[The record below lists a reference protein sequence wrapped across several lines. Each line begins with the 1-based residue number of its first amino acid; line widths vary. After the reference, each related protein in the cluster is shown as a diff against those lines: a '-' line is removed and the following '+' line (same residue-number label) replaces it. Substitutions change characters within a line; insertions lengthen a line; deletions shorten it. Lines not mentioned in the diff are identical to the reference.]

1 VAEQGETPGGRRGY
15 AGTWPPRA
23 AAAQAG
29 GYAPSDFRAWSSLVE
44 TLRGWARAEAG
55 AGRLLPW
62 VPVAFGT
69 GIAFYFAADHEPVLS
84 AAAVAA
90 ITLCAAAFLLRGH
103 KVFPVAV
110 MLAAAAAGFAMAT
123 WKTAR
128 VAHGVLARPI
138 YSVALTGFVETRDIR
153 ERTDRFVLRVVTM
166 ESQRGSTKLERV
178 RLSVKKG
185 TAPAVGSFVELK
197 ARLMP
202 PLCVVR

>member
-23 AAAQAG
+23 ATIHAG
-29 GYAPSDFRAWSSLVE
+29 GYAPSDFRAWWSFIE
-44 TLRGWARAEAG
+44 TLRGWASAETG

-84 AAAVAA
+84 LAVIVA
-90 ITLCAAAFLLRGH
+90 IGLCAAAFLSRRNKG
-103 KVFPVAV
+103 FPVAV
-110 MLAAAAAGFAMAT
+110 MLAAAAAGFAVAT

-128 VAHGVLARPI
+128 VAHPVLAKTI
-138 YSVALTGFVETRDIR
+138 YSAALTGFVETRDIR
-153 ERTDRFVLRVVTM
+153 ERTDRFVLRVVSM
-166 ESQRGSTKLERV
+166 ETPRSEVKLERV

-185 TAPAVGSFVELK
+185 TAPARSAALSS
-197 ARLMP
+197 
-202 PLCVVR
+202 